1 MAAWINQSAI
11 EEQVNW
17 FAVMRPY
24 QAKEVAP
31 YVLTAEAERAKKA
44 LDSFRECA
52 KACPEMIIIPSGT
65 FTMGSPDHEVGR
77 SSDEGPLRTVTIP
90 KPFAVSKHLVTF
102 DDWDACVAVG
112 ECPPVSASGFGR
124 GGLPVINVNWKEA
137 QHYAAWLSR
146 MTNRHYRLLTEAE
159 WEYAARAGRATRYSF
174 GNSEADLTQYAWFNV
189 NSGNRTRPVG
199 QKKPNAFRL
208 HDMHGNVWQWVE
220 DCYVES
226 YVGSPIDGTARSAPC
241 VDDRRVARGGSWE
254 THAGNLRSARR
265 GWYAA
270 DRRAQVLGFRLARSL
285 GPRPIGQ

>member
-1 MAAWINQSAI
+1 LLQEWLKEDSALLGILEGVRRAAREWDEQGRDPIWLTHTTGRLELAERLRERLGLLALLASRDRDYLLACRGVEQRARGRTRRTRALIYALLVSVIVGMAGWINQSAI

-24 QAKEVAP
+24 QAKDVAP

-52 KACPEMIIIPSGT
+52 KACPEMIVIPSGT

-112 ECPPVSASGFGR
+112 GCPPVSASGFGR

-137 QHYAAWLSR
+137 KHYAAWLSR

-159 WEYAARAGRATRYSF
+159 WEYAARAG
-174 GNSEADLTQYAWFNV
+174 
-189 NSGNRTRPVG
+189 
-199 QKKPNAFRL
+199 
-208 HDMHGNVWQWVE
+208 
-220 DCYVES
+220 
-226 YVGSPIDGTARSAPC
+226 
-241 VDDRRVARGGSWE
+241 DDTLFVRE
-254 THAGNLRSARR
+254 
-265 GWYAA
+265 
-270 DRRAQVLGFRLARSL
+270 
-285 GPRPIGQ
+285 